1 MKVMLTF
8 LSCLVAASSM
18 AALPRVVVM
27 DFEAETGVTE
37 KNELLGGMT
46 AEELVKKGAYLLN
59 AELVSSEMFSVVDR
73 RDFKAKMASDNE
85 EVTPSY
91 IHAAQQLRADA
102 VIRGVLMSFSV
113 GSQVQSQAGKTAE
126 WVTFG
131 MTVMLQVQD
140 PLDGSVINVA
150 EGKSHFQ
157 LRQTKAQ
164 KTTMSED
171 DILQMF
177 RDAIRQASQDTLN
190 ALETRLKKLA
200 ERERATLTVRATED
214 PALVKSTAC
223 WWARRRWNR

>member
-1 MKVMLTF
+1 MVLKGFVQAV
-8 LSCLVAASSM
+8 S
-18 AALPRVVVM
+18 
-27 DFEAETGVTE
+27 GVC
-37 KNELLGGMT
+37 
-46 AEELVKKGAYLLN
+46 
-59 AELVSSEMFSVVDR
+59 
-73 RDFKAKMASDNE
+73 
-85 EVTPSY
+85 
-91 IHAAQQLRADA
+91 
-102 VIRGVLMSFSV
+102 RGVLMSSSV

-214 PALVKSTAC
+214 PALVEIDGVLVGSTPLESLNVYAGDHVIRISRPGYQSFTKRLVLNSNTEITVPMLRTDVT
-223 WWARRRWNR
+223 AEERVKILNSAEMKVFMQNERPDVLIQEIK